1 MPLIEMI
8 TINDSEK
15 TPMWEWIHDFCVC
28 LSFCWILLF
37 NECYSCHQWLISWLM
52 ITNYVKCCPSAFAFS
67 QAKVKNQLEP
77 KTSFSWSLRARK
89 SNESTKNWNIPPRA
103 VFMKVGGGWRSKRPS
118 IEWKVVKKLR
128 YLSLAECRPSERD
141 TFTGRKRRGE
151 RQTVSV
157 SAHLFTT
164 LSSAHTHR
172 DAEREIC
179 IMNLIYFIIISI
191 VIIKINKFKLAFKT
205 I

>member
-118 IEWKVVKKLR
+118 MGGSLGWLYTMAWLQAAQWRGTTIRRVIELLWLTFITR
-128 YLSLAECRPSERD
+128 NRNLFYLTTGWVRSPEC
-141 TFTGRKRRGE
+141 G
-151 RQTVSV
+151 
-157 SAHLFTT
+157 
-164 LSSAHTHR
+164 
-172 DAEREIC
+172 
-179 IMNLIYFIIISI
+179 
-191 VIIKINKFKLAFKT
+191 
-205 I
+205 